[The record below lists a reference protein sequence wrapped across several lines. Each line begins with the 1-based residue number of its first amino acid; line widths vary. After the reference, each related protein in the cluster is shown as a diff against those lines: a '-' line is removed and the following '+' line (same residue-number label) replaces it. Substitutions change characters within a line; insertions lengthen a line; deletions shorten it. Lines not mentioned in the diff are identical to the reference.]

1 VTSADDL
8 DEVLLIG
15 GRSGVGKTSVAF
27 EVSELLQVAGVAHC
41 LIDGDNL
48 DAAYPKAPEDTH
60 GTTVTETNLQAMWA
74 TYRTI
79 GHHRLVYVNTS
90 SVLEAAMVTRA
101 MGGRAHARGVLL
113 TASEAT
119 VRTRLSAREPGS
131 TLQRHLER
139 SAAAAVLLDAEAPK
153 WTVRVAT
160 DGRTVTEI
168 ADQVIATTPWLPP
181 G

>member
-1 VTSADDL
+1 VNSADAP

-15 GRSGVGKTSVAF
+15 GRSGVGKTSVGF
-27 EVSELLQVAGVAHC
+27 EVSELLQGADVAHC

-48 DAAYPKAPEDTH
+48 DAAYPKAPDDPH
-60 GTTVTETNLQAMWA
+60 GTTITETNLRAMWA
-74 TYRTI
+74 TYRRI

-90 SVLEAAMVTRA
+90 SVLQAAMVTRA
-101 MGGRAHARGVLL
+101 MGAHAHPRGVLL

-119 VRTRLSAREPGS
+119 VRTRLSSREIGS
-131 TLQRHLER
+131 TLQRHLSR
-139 SAAAAVLLDAEAPK
+139 SAAAAVRLDAEAPE

-168 ADQVIATTPWLPP
+168 AELVLATTPWLPS